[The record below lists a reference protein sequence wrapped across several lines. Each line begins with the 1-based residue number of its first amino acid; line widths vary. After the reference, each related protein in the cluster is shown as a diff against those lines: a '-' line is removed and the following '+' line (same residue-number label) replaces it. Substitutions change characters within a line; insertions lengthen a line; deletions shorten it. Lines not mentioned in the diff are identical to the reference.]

1 MSLTAAERDE
11 LRAQLRARAVA
22 LREEM
27 ESKLDEAT
35 GEARDAGARG
45 DSGDRS
51 FAAAESEVDA
61 GEAQRDQS
69 ELGAIERTLARI
81 EEGSYGV
88 CAECGADI
96 PMERLRAQPLASRCT
111 QCQSAREVREGRFR

>member
-11 LRAQLRARAVA
+11 LAMQLRERAVS
-22 LREEM
+22 LRKEM

-35 GEARDAGARG
+35 GEAHDAGARG

-81 EEGSYGV
+81 EDGSYGV

-96 PMERLRAQPLASRCT
+96 PIERLRAQPLASRCT
-111 QCQSAREVREGRFR
+111 ECQSAREAREGRFR

>member
-96 PMERLRAQPLASRCT
+96 PIERLRAQPLASRCT
-111 QCQSAREVREGRFR
+111 QCQSVRETRESRFR

>member
-1 MSLTAAERDE
+1 SAMARALRLDASPVWMHRRSEEMMGGEPMSLTAADLEE
-11 LRAQLRARAVA
+11 LKSQLRERAVS
-22 LREEM
+22 LRKEM

-35 GEARDAGARG
+35 GEAHDAGARG

-61 GEAQRDQS
+61 GEAQRDQG

-81 EEGSYGV
+81 EDGSYGDRKSV
-88 CAECGADI
+88 G
-96 PMERLRAQPLASRCT
+96 
-111 QCQSAREVREGRFR
+111 

>member
-1 MSLTAAERDE
+1 MSLSEAERRE
-11 LRAQLRARAVA
+11 LTVQLRERAVA
-22 LREEM
+22 LRKEM

-35 GEARDAGARG
+35 DEAHDAGARG

-88 CAECGADI
+88 CAECDAAI
-96 PMERLRAQPLASRCT
+96 PIERLRAQPLASRCT
-111 QCQSAREVREGRFR
+111 ECQSAREAREGRFR

>member
-1 MSLTAAERDE
+1 MSLSAAERQE
-11 LRAQLRARAVA
+11 LAKQLRERAVA
-22 LREEM
+22 LRKEM

-35 GEARDAGARG
+35 DEARDAGARG

-88 CAECGADI
+88 CIECGADI
-96 PMERLRAQPLASRCT
+96 PIERLRAQPLASRCT
-111 QCQSAREVREGRFR
+111 KCQSDREAREGRFR